1 MTYGRPKP
9 RPVRPEL
16 VEGPSFRSSGSK
28 RNKRLRQPR
37 IKSGAERFRVS
48 LALITGALLL
58 AGCGL
63 QPLYGG
69 GASGPVA
76 QTLRSVTVAPIEGR
90 AGWLVRTAL
99 EDRLGAPKDGSAAYR
114 LEVML
119 DDDITGF
126 GIRTDDAVTR
136 ERRTLRARY
145 RLVDSAKGTV
155 LLDAT
160 AGSDAGIDVV
170 GSEYATVAAEQ
181 TALERL
187 SREVADQIVT
197 RVALYARRSGEAP

>member
-1 MTYGRPKP
+1 M
-9 RPVRPEL
+9 
-16 VEGPSFRSSGSK
+16 
-28 RNKRLRQPR
+28 RLGNFPPT
-37 IKSGAERFRVS
+37 GAVVAA
-48 LALITGALLL
+48 LALIL

-63 QPLYGG
+63 QPLYTGG
-69 GASGPVA
+69 GAGPVA
-76 QTLRSVTVAPIEGR
+76 QSLRSITVAPIEGR

-99 EDRLGAPKDGSAAYR
+99 EDRLGAPEAGGARYR
-114 LEVML
+114 LEVLL

-126 GIRTDDAVTR
+126 GIRSDDAVTR

-145 RLVDSAKGTV
+145 RLVDAAKGTV

-187 SREVADQIVT
+187 SKEIADQIVT
-197 RVALYARRSGEAP
+197 RVALYARRSSDTP